1 MGKKRHTPEEI
12 ITKLREADVLQA
24 KGQTLV
30 EACRQIGVSEQMYY
44 NWRKEY
50 GGLRVDQAKRFKQL
64 EQENTRLKKLVA
76 DLSMDNAILKEA
88 SEGKLLSPG

>member
-1 MGKKRHTPEEI
+1 MSKKRHSPEEI
-12 ITKLREADVLQA
+12 IAKLREADVLQS
-24 KGQTLV
+24 KGQSVT
-30 EACRQIGVSEQMYY
+30 EACRQIGVSEQTYY

-50 GGLRVDQAKRFKQL
+50 GGLKVDQAKRFKQL

-88 SEGKLLSPG
+88 ARGNW

>member
-1 MGKKRHTPEEI
+1 MGKKRHTAEEI

-24 KGQTLV
+24 KGQSVGET
-30 EACRQIGVSEQMYY
+30 CRQIGISEQTYY

-50 GGLRVDQAKRFKQL
+50 GGLRVDQAKRFKEM
-64 EQENTRLKKLVA
+64 EQENARLKRLVA

-88 SEGKLLSPG
+88 ARGNF

>member
-12 ITKLREADVLQA
+12 LTKIREADVLQS
-24 KGQTLV
+24 KGQSV
-30 EACRQIGVSEQMYY
+30 GEACRQIGVSEQTYY

-88 SEGKLLSPG
+88 VRGNW

>member
-24 KGQTLV
+24 KGQSLL
-30 EACRQIGVSEQMYY
+30 EACRQIGVSEQTYY

-64 EQENTRLKKLVA
+64 EQENARLKKLVA

-88 SEGKLLSPG
+88 ARGNW

>member
-1 MGKKRHTPEEI
+1 MSKKRHTPEEI
-12 ITKLREADVLQA
+12 ITKLREAEVLQA
-24 KGQTLV
+24 KGESIAEV
-30 EACRQIGVSEQMYY
+30 CRQISVSEQTYF

-64 EQENTRLKKLVA
+64 EEENARLKKLVA

-88 SEGKLLSPG
+88 ARGNF